1 MLFLMMTPL
10 LLYERYLCSRKNMT
24 LCTCICITLSSLSYS
39 YIAYQVTPAIFNFA
53 DHCSVQTKSLG
64 DDTIDYA
71 DDPTATQQQI
81 FENTIH
87 HPELRIRRGA
97 LVLPQDRSNMSKF
110 IVTKIDLYMP
120 TKLY

>member
-1 MLFLMMTPL
+1 MQYKEKYDALHMHVCM
-10 LLYERYLCSRKNMT
+10 YSMY
-24 LCTCICITLSSLSYS
+24 LSSLSYS

-110 IVTKIDLYMP
+110 IVTMIDLCYYP
-120 TKLY
+120 KSY